1 MIHLAL
7 GGQLQMDAQLSEQ
20 VRYMTLQLQYKC
32 LVACV
37 CNSVKFARFDKV
49 QSQ

>member
-20 VRYMTLQLQYKC
+20 VRYTTLQYKC

>member
-20 VRYMTLQLQYKC
+20 VRYMTLQYTC
-32 LVACV
+32 LVACA

>member
-1 MIHLAL
+1 MIQLAL

-20 VRYMTLQLQYKC
+20 VRYMTLQYKC